1 MTSIM
6 NNKSKD
12 YSTTTAQ
19 VKSIPKKLKK
29 FRRQLIIE
37 PNDHDLDSISQK
49 IEKDLSKDLLDK
61 VYKENTISNISKAMN
76 TSMMKIGYDYDF
88 DYESSKNGVGVYKQ
102 SKGKVEKITDKT
114 ITIDGHQY
122 KKNKITNIKEIKNQ
136 KIENKIE
143 TDLSTTQEPIV
154 EMTETYSEN
163 DIISETNEMID
174 EPIDWSGD
182 EEEEQSVPE
191 EEEEEEQSSDDEE
204 ELRKQQAEIERKL
217 QERQQK
223 KMTANKE
230 KEFKNNHKEIVEKEM
245 EKQFDKLNKFMTK
258 ENLDMEYLVNL
269 LCQNKPDF
277 KDEENWV
284 FETAVYKRCKQEY
297 LQGGKDKKKG
307 KTAEGNKKQPQ
318 AKGDKRVA
326 CKVLNDGEQI
336 FLKIKDIS
344 YRAVY
349 DKDADMFYELND
361 SDEPIKEN
369 DFENINQFGNHIYK
383 THAPQYVGKKNMW
396 AVMKLR
402 RDGQN
407 LSMLDLPIL
416 E

>member
-6 NNKSKD
+6 NNKSTD
-12 YSTTTAQ
+12 YNTTTAEL
-19 VKSIPKKLKK
+19 KSIPIKLKK
-29 FRRQLIIE
+29 VRRELIIE
-37 PNDHDLDSISQK
+37 TDDHDLDSISQK

-76 TSMMKIGYDYDF
+76 TSMMKIGYEYDF

-102 SKGKVEKITDKT
+102 SKGKVEKIADKT

-122 KKNKITNIKEIKNQ
+122 KKNKITNIKEIISQ
-136 KIENKIE
+136 KIDNKNEI
-143 TDLSTTQEPIV
+143 DLSTTQEPIV

-163 DIISETNEMID
+163 DMISETNEMFD
-174 EPIDWSGD
+174 EPIGD
-182 EEEEQSVPE
+182 EEEEQLVPE
-191 EEEEEEQSSDDEE
+191 EEEEQTDDDEE
-204 ELRKQQAEIERKL
+204 ELRKQREEIDRKL
-217 QERQQK
+217 QEKQQK

-230 KEFKNNHKEIVEKEM
+230 KEFKNNHKEIVENEM

-277 KDEENWV
+277 QDETNWV
-284 FETAVYKRCKQEY
+284 FETPVYKRCKQEY

-307 KTAEGNKKQPQ
+307 KTAEGKKKQPQ

-326 CKVLNDGEQI
+326 SKILNDGEQI
-336 FLKIKDIS
+336 FLKVKDIS

-383 THAPQYVGKKNMW
+383 THAPHYVGKKNMW

-402 RDGQN
+402 RDGEN

>member
-6 NNKSKD
+6 NNKSTD
-12 YSTTTAQ
+12 YNTTTAEL
-19 VKSIPKKLKK
+19 KSIPIKLKK
-29 FRRQLIIE
+29 VRRELIIE
-37 PNDHDLDSISQK
+37 TDDHDLDSISQK

-76 TSMMKIGYDYDF
+76 TSMMKIGYEYDF

-102 SKGKVEKITDKT
+102 SKGKVEKIADKT

-122 KKNKITNIKEIKNQ
+122 KKNKITNIKEIISQ
-136 KIENKIE
+136 KIDNKNEI
-143 TDLSTTQEPIV
+143 DLSTTQEPIV

-163 DIISETNEMID
+163 DMISETNEMFD
-174 EPIDWSGD
+174 EPIGD
-182 EEEEQSVPE
+182 EEEEQLVPE
-191 EEEEEEQSSDDEE
+191 EEEDEEQTDDDEE
-204 ELRKQQAEIERKL
+204 ELRKQREEIDRKL
-217 QERQQK
+217 QEKQQK

-230 KEFKNNHKEIVEKEM
+230 KEFKNNHKEIVENEM

-277 KDEENWV
+277 QDETNWV
-284 FETAVYKRCKQEY
+284 FETPVYKRCKQEY

-307 KTAEGNKKQPQ
+307 KTAEGKKKQPQ

-326 CKVLNDGEQI
+326 SKILNDGEQI
-336 FLKIKDIS
+336 FLKVKDIS

-383 THAPQYVGKKNMW
+383 THAPHYVGKKNMW

-402 RDGQN
+402 RDGEN